1 MITNQLLY
9 QLSYTGSFC
18 EIITNRKRK
27 YYKINLV
34 SASRN
39 TKLRPLSSRNNYW
52 GLFNLKVA
60 IMIAQIRGENFSL

>member
-1 MITNQLLY
+1 L
-9 QLSYTGSFC
+9 QLSWN
-18 EIITNRKRK
+18 NRKRK

-39 TKLRPLSSRNNYW
+39 TKLRALNSRNNYSE
-52 GLFNLKVA
+52 LIKLKVA